1 MLLDGIYIMAN
12 ELVLF
17 STQTHCPFLLSYDLE
32 RKKDKSFP
40 TLSESFLAPHEPKLC
55 ICNEREICHSIL
67 GKFAS
72 KNLQD
77 LPSICSCC
85 KSSLYTQNMQ

>member
-32 RKKDKSFP
+32 RKKDKSFS
-40 TLSESFLAPHEPKLC
+40 TLSDIFFFS
-55 ICNEREICHSIL
+55 
-67 GKFAS
+67 
-72 KNLQD
+72 
-77 LPSICSCC
+77 
-85 KSSLYTQNMQ
+85 TT